1 MTSLT
6 KKKDLL
12 NFINNEVVNSSRID
26 IDKVLKLYC
35 NIINKTVSEIN
46 EKFTNIENI
55 DINESIISC
64 TNLIYHIFW
73 NLISYSNN
81 LKLTIFLSE
90 RAILLFSEFI
100 TMSRNPI
107 FKLLR

>member
-73 NLISYSNN
+73 NLI
-81 LKLTIFLSE
+81 
-90 RAILLFSEFI
+90 
-100 TMSRNPI
+100 
-107 FKLLR
+107 